1 MLFKPSYSHSVSTP
15 LLLTTSLWIAC
26 WFLCSDSQFAVNITT
41 LITKIN
47 SQDGQT
53 YTVLEDMFLSKAF
66 EELTCTGLVQWGF
79 SVAIREPNLWI
90 KPDVNNISGYYMCI
104 EGNMGNKGCAIPTSW
119 KCDGFSSCPTDEC
132 GCGEDTFK
140 CADGRGCIAISQ
152 LCNSKFDC
160 LDYSDECACHD
171 YQQCRRIIHFNKKRT
186 NASNVCFITPDCSKI
201 LAQETG
207 SDLKLL
213 NKRLLL
219 VVPSP
224 FKDKGTQKDKVQDS
238 MMGLGLNQAELE
250 NCINNTTLGF
260 HCKNIETGPDP
271 TYNCTETSS
280 IELTYDSTQTSS
292 KSFVFCDRIKNC
304 KNGVDEQ
311 HCPETFYCKSN
322 QLPVPKD
329 LTCDSIPDCSDSSDE
344 CDNCT
349 MSSYFSSQTSLVASK
364 TMIIFMMIETLGILC
379 LNAYALVYHLKRYK
393 KGSRSSLKIDI
404 VYCIT
409 LALYD
414 LMLAVYLVIVCWK
427 HWEFEGEYCLHD
439 VSWRSSV
446 LCKVAGAVAFA
457 STHGALQVVVA
468 TSLCRGY
475 TICMKGIGGRDV
487 NFIHFSGLYITMNMF
502 NVAMAVLPLIA
513 TFSHFPWADAF
524 VHEYFFKSN
533 PLIRRGR
540 KADLALLV
548 SIYKRLDL
556 NTTLQNTNTDLLK
569 VLRNMTWEGDLFS
582 PDKMTSVGLYG
593 ASSMCFPDLFSTEES
608 MLTYKIIYVL
618 ENSIYL
624 LLTIICYSFIIQEF
638 FKTRAAVDPG
648 NNQNQD
654 VGKTFFLSFK
664 VSILIGLQL
673 ACWLPVH
680 VAMVAS
686 FMGHALP
693 PRIID
698 IITMTV
704 VPLNALMNPILHT
717 DLLKRSLLFLA
728 PMRVKHVNEF
738 IFRASSDPQVASGKS
753 IVQLELEVIQ
763 PRNLDDKQ
771 NPDTISPDL

>member
-1 MLFKPSYSHSVSTP
+1 MIPSSNLHSV
-15 LLLTTSLWIAC
+15 LAFWVAC
-26 WFLCSDSQFAVNITT
+26 WFSATVDASSLVVNMTT
-41 LITKIN
+41 LSRLLDRETPKFGI
-47 SQDGQT
+47 QDSMLSKVFEGQT
-53 YTVLEDMFLSKAF
+53 
-66 EELTCTGLVQWGF
+66 CTDLVTQWGVSQATRHSDLF
-79 SVAIREPNLWI
+79 VRTENGTMIDNKDGYSMCFERNSSAQTIR
-90 KPDVNNISGYYMCI
+90 
-104 EGNMGNKGCAIPTSW
+104 CAIPNKW
-119 KCDGFSSCPTDEC
+119 KCDGYSSCLTDEC

-140 CADGRGCIAISQ
+140 CADGRGCITISQ

-224 FKDKGTQKDKVQDS
+224 FKDKGPQKDKVQDS

-322 QLPVPKD
+322 QLPVPKE

-349 MSSYFSSQTSLVASK
+349 MSSYFSSQTSLVASNA
-364 TMIIFMMIETLGILC
+364 MIVVMMVEILGIFC
-379 LNAYALVYHLKRYK
+379 LNAYAITYHVMRYGTGKRTA
-393 KGSRSSLKIDI
+393 LKIDI
-404 VYCIT
+404 VQCVT
-409 LALYD
+409 LAVYD
-414 LMLAVYLVIVCWK
+414 VLLAVYLLVVCWK

-446 LCKVAGAVAFA
+446 LCKVSGALAFA
-457 STHGALQVVVA
+457 STHGALQVAVT
-468 TSLCRGY
+468 TSVCRSY
-475 TICMKGIGGRDV
+475 TCIKGLGGQEIK
-487 NFIHFSGLYITMNMF
+487 FQQFSLLYIIMNIF
-502 NVAMAVLPLIA
+502 NVAMALLPLIA
-513 TFSHFPWADAF
+513 TFTSFEWADAF

-533 PLIRRGR
+533 PLIRRGKR
-540 KADLALLV
+540 SDLALLV
-548 SIYKRLDL
+548 SLYKRLDL
-556 NTTLQNTNTDLLK
+556 NTTLQYTTSDLLK
-569 VLRNMTWEGDLFS
+569 VLRNMTWQGELFS

-593 ASSMCFPDLFSTEES
+593 ASSMCFPDLFSTEGS
-608 MLTYKIIYVL
+608 MLTYKIVYVV

-624 LLTIICYSFIIQEF
+624 LLITICYRCITREF
-638 FKTRAAVDPG
+638 LKSKAAVNPS
-648 NNQNQD
+648 NNQDLDKDNTLD
-654 VGKTFFLSFK
+654 TDRAFFLSFK
-664 VSILIGLQL
+664 VSILVGLQV
-673 ACWLPVH
+673 ACWFPVH
-680 VAMVAS
+680 VIMIAS
-686 FMGHALP
+686 LLGKTLP
-693 PRIID
+693 HRITD
-698 IITMTV
+698 ILTMIV

-717 DLLKRSLLFLA
+717 DLLKRVYNIAEEKVLCLKEWYYGHFNSCPGVVQFEL
-728 PMRVKHVNEF
+728 NE
-738 IFRASSDPQVASGKS
+738 RCEEK
-753 IVQLELEVIQ
+753 
-763 PRNLDDKQ
+763 DDHE
-771 NPDTISPDL
+771 S

>member
-1 MLFKPSYSHSVSTP
+1 MLFKPTYSHSVTTP
-15 LLLTTSLWIAC
+15 LLLTTSLWIIAC
-26 WFLCSDSQFAVNITT
+26 WFLCSDGQFAVNITT
-41 LITKIN
+41 LITKMN

-53 YTVLEDMFLSKAF
+53 YTLLEDMFLSKAF

-104 EGNMGNKGCAIPTSW
+104 EGNMGNIGCAIPTSW
-119 KCDGFSSCPTDEC
+119 KCDGFSSCLTDEC

-171 YQQCRRIIHFNKKRT
+171 YQQCRRIIHFNKEKID
-186 NASNVCFITPDCSKI
+186 AANVCFIMPNCSKTLGKETARSNELSKLTGI
-201 LAQETG
+201 L
-207 SDLKLL
+207 D
-213 NKRLLL
+213 
-219 VVPSP
+219 VVLTNLPS
-224 FKDKGTQKDKVQDS
+224 KHQSLDIRK
-238 MMGLGLNQAELE
+238 QAELADCE
-250 NCINNTTLGF
+250 QNTTLGF
-260 HCKNIETGPDP
+260 HCKRIVFEPESDS
-271 TYNCTETSS
+271 TYTCSENSS
-280 IELTYDSTQTSS
+280 IEVTYDKIQSSTS
-292 KSFVFCDRIKNC
+292 KATFVFCDRIKNC
-304 KNGVDEQ
+304 KNGIDEQ

-379 LNAYALVYHLKRYK
+379 LNAYALVYHLKRLK

-414 LMLAVYLVIVCWK
+414 VMLAVYLVIVCWK

-738 IFRASSDPQVASGKS
+738 IRASSDPQVASGKS

>member
-1 MLFKPSYSHSVSTP
+1 MLFKPTYSHSVTTP
-15 LLLTTSLWIAC
+15 LLLTTSLWIIAC
-26 WFLCSDSQFAVNITT
+26 WFLCSDGQLAVNITT
-41 LITKIN
+41 LITKMN

-53 YTVLEDMFLSKAF
+53 YSRLEDMFLSKAF

-104 EGNMGNKGCAIPTSW
+104 EGNMGNIGCAIPTSW

-171 YQQCRRIIHFNKKRT
+171 YQQCRRIIHFNKEKID
-186 NASNVCFITPDCSKI
+186 AANVCFIMPNCSKTLGKETARSNELSKLTGI
-201 LAQETG
+201 L
-207 SDLKLL
+207 D
-213 NKRLLL
+213 
-219 VVPSP
+219 VVLTNLPSKHQP
-224 FKDKGTQKDKVQDS
+224 LDIRK
-238 MMGLGLNQAELE
+238 QAELADCE
-250 NCINNTTLGF
+250 QNTTLGF
-260 HCKNIETGPDP
+260 HCRRIVFEPESDS
-271 TYNCTETSS
+271 TYTCSENSS
-280 IELTYDSTQTSS
+280 IEVTYDKKQSSTS
-292 KSFVFCDRIKNC
+292 KATFVFCDRIKNC
-304 KNGVDEQ
+304 KNGIDEQ

-322 QLPVPKD
+322 QLPVPKE

-404 VYCIT
+404 IYCIT

-414 LMLAVYLVIVCWK
+414 VMLAVYLVIVCWK

-717 DLLKRSLLFLA
+717 DLLKRSLLYLA

>member
-1 MLFKPSYSHSVSTP
+1 M
-15 LLLTTSLWIAC
+15 
-26 WFLCSDSQFAVNITT
+26 NITT
-41 LITKIN
+41 LITKMN

-53 YTVLEDMFLSKAF
+53 YTLLEDMFLSKAF

-90 KPDVNNISGYYMCI
+90 NPDVNNISGYYMCI
-104 EGNMGNKGCAIPTSW
+104 EGNMGNIGCAIPTSW
-119 KCDGFSSCPTDEC
+119 KCDGFSSCLTDEC

-171 YQQCRRIIHFNKKRT
+171 YQQCRRIIHFNKEKID
-186 NASNVCFITPDCSKI
+186 AANVCFIMPNCSKTLGKETARSNELSKLTGI
-201 LAQETG
+201 L
-207 SDLKLL
+207 D
-213 NKRLLL
+213 
-219 VVPSP
+219 VVLTNLPS
-224 FKDKGTQKDKVQDS
+224 KHQSLDIRK
-238 MMGLGLNQAELE
+238 QAELADCE
-250 NCINNTTLGF
+250 QNTTLGF
-260 HCKNIETGPDP
+260 HCKRIVFEPESDS
-271 TYNCTETSS
+271 TYTCSENSS
-280 IELTYDSTQTSS
+280 IEVTYDKIQSSTS
-292 KSFVFCDRIKNC
+292 KATFVFCDRIKNC
-304 KNGVDEQ
+304 KNGIDEQ

-414 LMLAVYLVIVCWK
+414 VMLAVYLVIVCWK

-717 DLLKRSLLFLA
+717 DLLKRSVLFLA

-738 IFRASSDPQVASGKS
+738 MFRASSDPQVASGKS